1 MPYYL
6 FQGSYSGEA
15 WGNQIGNPQNRPE
28 AVRSVFEGLGG
39 RIESFYY
46 AFGEYDFVVIAEFPD
61 NASAAAFSLAGSA
74 GGAVKEI
81 RTTPLMTIEEG
92 MEAMRKAGGSGYRPP
107 GG

>member
-39 RIESFYY
+39 RIESFY
-46 AFGEYDFVVIAEFPD
+46 
-61 NASAAAFSLAGSA
+61 
-74 GGAVKEI
+74 
-81 RTTPLMTIEEG
+81 TPLGNTMLLPSRSSPTT
-92 MEAMRKAGGSGYRPP
+92 
-107 GG
+107 